1 MILELLHVI
10 VIIQVGIALLLLA
23 LTFGHSRLV
32 HLRTRRHQPQAT
44 EATAALARLLAADGP
59 FDEAVAATAAL
70 PVSGQIEVL
79 SALGASLRGEQR
91 TQLTRVAESSGL
103 VAQAQARTR
112 SRRGTVRLQGVR
124 TLLRVGARA
133 EDIGTLL
140 ADPWPPVRVDAAR
153 LVIAH
158 PDAASIEGLVG
169 LLGDASPAVAFAAK
183 DSLVRCSVW
192 AEPVVATH
200 LARSDTDAAVRA
212 SLLEVAVHIA
222 GPRHLGLT
230 EQHRDDPDPRVRLDV
245 ARLAAAVG
253 TREGVAVLL
262 SLLDDEDEQVR
273 AGAAE
278 GLGHV
283 GHWPAT
289 PRITALLADPAWG
302 VRHAAGGALRR
313 MGAPGA
319 LYLRLA
325 LADPDDFARDMARQV
340 LDLPDRRSVRS

>member
-1 MILELLHVI
+1 VILELLTAI
-10 VIIQVGIALLLLA
+10 VILQVGLAVLLLA

-32 HLRTRRHQPQAT
+32 RLRTRRHGPQVQEAT
-44 EATAALARLLAADGP
+44 EALARLLAADGP
-59 FDEAVAATAAL
+59 VDEAVVATTAL
-70 PVSGQIEVL
+70 PVSVQIEVL
-79 SALGASLRGEQR
+79 SVLARSLRGEQR
-91 TQLTRVAESSGL
+91 TQLTRVAEGSGL
-103 VAQAQARTR
+103 AAQARDWTR
-112 SRRGTVRLQGVR
+112 SRRGRIRLRGVR
-124 TLLRVGARA
+124 TLLRVGATP
-133 EDIGTLL
+133 EDVHALL

-153 LVIAH
+153 LVIAR
-158 PDAASIEGLVG
+158 PEVASVEGLVG
-169 LLGDASPAVAFAAK
+169 LLADASPAVAFAAK
-183 DSLVRCSVW
+183 DSLVRCGVA
-192 AEPVVATH
+192 AEPAVAAH

-212 SLLEVAVHIA
+212 ALLEVAVHVA

-253 TREGVAVLL
+253 TREGVAVLM

-302 VRHAAGGALRR
+302 VRHAAGRALRR

-319 LYLRLA
+319 LYLRRA